1 MTLDAHITNPSLAS
15 VVDTSSAAREQA
27 QALVDLVAQATA
39 AHATGPIPA
48 DVLAEISRQ
57 QKLLNTNLAHLRG
70 LHRAAHFQARETR
83 SQTAEARH
91 EVDVLHLQL
100 QNLYYEQ
107 RHLEGE
113 IAACEGFECVLLSSS
128 LVPTPIHPSPTAVGS
143 WRGC

>member
-1 MTLDAHITNPSLAS
+1 MTIDAHIADPSLAS
-15 VVDTSSAAREQA
+15 VVETSSAAREQA
-27 QALVDLVAQATA
+27 QALVDLIAQATA
-39 AHATGPIPA
+39 ANPSAPIPA
-48 DVLAEISRQ
+48 DTLTEISRQ

-70 LHRAAHFQARETR
+70 LHRAAHFRARETK

-113 IAACEGFECVLLSSS
+113 ISACEGFECVA
-128 LVPTPIHPSPTAVGS
+128 PSFFLICFMG
-143 WRGC
+143 RC

>member
-1 MTLDAHITNPSLAS
+1 MTIDAHIADPSLAS
-15 VVDTSSAAREQA
+15 VVETSSAAREQA
-27 QALVDLVAQATA
+27 QALVDLIAQATA
-39 AHATGPIPA
+39 ANPNAPIPA
-48 DVLAEISRQ
+48 DTLTEISRQ

-70 LHRAAHFQARETR
+70 LHRTAHFRARETK

-113 IAACEGFECVLLSSS
+113 ISACEGFECVAPLFLF
-128 LVPTPIHPSPTAVGS
+128 PI
-143 WRGC
+143 CFL

>member
-1 MTLDAHITNPSLAS
+1 MTVDAHIVDPALAS
-15 VVDTSSAAREQA
+15 VVETSGAAREQA
-27 QALVDLVAQATA
+27 QGLVDLITQATA
-39 AHATGPIPA
+39 ANANGPIPA
-48 DVLAEISRQ
+48 DALTEISRQ

-70 LHRAAHFQARETR
+70 LHRTAHLRARETK

-113 IAACEGFECVLLSSS
+113 ISACEGFECVPLCLFLSSS
-128 LVPTPIHPSPTAVGS
+128 
-143 WRGC
+143 